1 MPDIA
6 ADYPLKRRQKRYI
19 CPNKLCMRILGRI
32 PHPTLQITVFAND
45 GRFPVQFE
53 QGGLSQIYRFRKN
66 ERLRGLADVRQL
78 VNEELIAS
86 VLAQF
91 SVMRAAHS
99 RALNT
104 FAPPEAAS
112 EQDGLPDII

>member
-1 MPDIA
+1 
-6 ADYPLKRRQKRYI
+6 
-19 CPNKLCMRILGRI
+19 MRIIGRI

-53 QGGLSQIYRFRKN
+53 TGGLSQIYRFRQSDQLKS
-66 ERLRGLADVRQL
+66 LSDVQKL
-78 VNEELIAS
+78 VDKDLINT
-86 VLAQF
+86 VLDQF

-104 FAPPEAAS
+104 FAPPEALTDT
-112 EQDGLPDII
+112 DGLPDII